1 MPKTRITKAEQ
12 TRMMKK
18 KKEEEEYKKN
28 PPYSESN
35 KNTDHYHH
43 HEIKG
48 LKDIRGALER
58 VLVSINYQTEHYDYS
73 AVLISKEFRTQID
86 ALTNRIYD
94 EENTRDAWGR
104 PTEHSFIALKPGYS
118 LLKEKEE

>member
-1 MPKTRITKAEQ
+1 MPKARITKAEQ
-12 TRMMKK
+12 TSMMLK
-18 KKEEEEYKKN
+18 KKEDEEYAKN

-35 KNTDHYHH
+35 KNTDYYHY

-48 LKDIRGALER
+48 LKEIRGALEQ
-58 VLVSINYQTEHYDYS
+58 VLLSINYQTEHYDYS
-73 AVLISKEFRTQID
+73 AVLISKEIRSQIG

-94 EENTRDAWGR
+94 EEITRDAKRR